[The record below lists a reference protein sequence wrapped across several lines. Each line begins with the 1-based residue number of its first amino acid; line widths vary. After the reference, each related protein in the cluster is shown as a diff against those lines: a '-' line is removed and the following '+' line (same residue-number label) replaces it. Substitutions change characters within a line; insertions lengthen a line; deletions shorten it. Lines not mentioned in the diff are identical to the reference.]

1 MGKLKYDRNELL
13 KDKLKVKTIYFD
25 NTATSFPKPSSVL
38 EAVTDCMMNSAA
50 NPGRSGHDMA
60 IKSGQI
66 VFGARRKIARLFGV
80 KNPMHVVFGFNAT
93 DALNL
98 AIKGVLREGDHV
110 ITSSMEHNSTIRP
123 LKALEEDGIVNLT
136 IVQADSNGFIHS
148 EDIAKA
154 IKSETKVVVIN
165 HVSNVNGC
173 IQDVKAIGNI
183 CRDNNLTFIVDG
195 AQSAGLV
202 PVNLNDSNIDLFA
215 FTGHKGLFGPQGTG
229 GLIIADSFDYKRI
242 KPLKQ
247 GGTGS
252 LSDEI
257 VQPAFLPDCFE
268 SGTLNVPGIAGLSA
282 GIDFIKEKG
291 LDNILEHEK
300 ELVAYFVEKA
310 TEKVKGFNAIACH
323 DNCTGVCSFTIDN
336 HSVSELAQRLSEES
350 GVMCRSGLHCS
361 PLAHKTLG
369 TFPEGT
375 LRFGFNYFN
384 TKEQIDIAVDFLSQ
398 LAKQE

>member
-1 MGKLKYDRNELL
+1 M
-13 KDKLKVKTIYFD
+13 KTIYFD
-25 NTATSFPKPSSVL
+25 NTATSFPKPNSVL
-38 EAVTDCMMNSAA
+38 EAVTYCIMNSAA
-50 NPGRSGHDMA
+50 NPGRSGHKMA
-60 IKSGQI
+60 IKAGQI
-66 VFGARRKIARLFGV
+66 VFGTRRKIARLFGV

-98 AIKGVLREGDHV
+98 AIKGVLKKGDHV

-123 LKALEEDGIVNLT
+123 LKALEMDGIISLS
-136 IVQADSNGFIHS
+136 IIQADSNGFVHV
-148 EDIAKA
+148 EDIEKEL
-154 IKSETKVVVIN
+154 KEETKAVVLN

-173 IQDVKAIGNI
+173 IQDVKAIGQI
-183 CRDNNLTFIVDG
+183 CSDNDLIFIVDG
-195 AQSAGLV
+195 AQSSGLI
-202 PVNLNDSNIDLFA
+202 PVNLNELNIDIFA

-229 GLIIADSFDYKRI
+229 GLIIADSFDYKKI

-291 LDNILEHEK
+291 LTEILEHEK
-300 ELVAYFVEKA
+300 ELVAYFIDEA
-310 TEKVKGFNAIACH
+310 TKKVKGFNVIGYH
-323 DNCTGVCSFTIDN
+323 DNCTGICSFTIDN
-336 HSVSELAQRLSEES
+336 HSVSEVAQRLSEES
-350 GVMCRSGLHCS
+350 GVMCRSGLHCA
-361 PLAHKTLG
+361 PLAHKSLG

-375 LRFGFNYFN
+375 LRFGFNIFN

-398 LAKQE
+398 LANQSTTNTRDK